1 MFYHC
6 DADLSRNNRSNHKDE
21 NRRNMDFS
29 DYMGAAYGY
38 LGSDVAYIKSSANCS
53 INFKTAVKGVEACLE
68 K

>member
-38 LGSDVAYIKSSANCS
+38 LGSDVAYIKV
-53 INFKTAVKGVEACLE
+53 IVMKPE
-68 K
+68 